1 MICAPWSIRCA
12 LVVKTS
18 KSLNLGFE
26 KNRGPLRSPLPQP
39 NTHTSFLRLALNAIL
54 FIFYSETLDKC
65 QAAFLWAHVKV
76 SSVSACKMLP
86 RVSASSKNLVPSYE
100 NKINGSIMNSF
111 DLCWTNKIQ
120 CQTGHMTYFWPMT
133 NFLCIYLWSRIH
145 IYIIQDLSP
154 HQKVVKSAPFF
165 TIK

>member
-1 MICAPWSIRCA
+1 MNKKIFRFSKKSFFVICAPWLIRCA

-86 RVSASSKNLVPSYE
+86 RVSASSKNLVPSY
-100 NKINGSIMNSF
+100 GRRRSISHCCRIWMLYCAIFLLSVQRCKM
-111 DLCWTNKIQ
+111 DL
-120 CQTGHMTYFWPMT
+120 QTFHTLKLT
-133 NFLCIYLWSRIH
+133 L
-145 IYIIQDLSP
+145 
-154 HQKVVKSAPFF
+154 K
-165 TIK
+165 